1 MYKILY
7 VEDNFENYKL
17 VEFVLK
23 KDGFDVQ
30 NAVDG
35 LDAIDKVKT
44 YEPDLIIMDI
54 NLPNMMG
61 YEVTSWLK
69 STEYYKDI
77 PVVALTAAYSDD
89 YEDLS
94 KMSGCVAYYTKPV
107 DPISFGKEIR
117 KIVESEVGQ
126 AGPDDLSK
134 EISRSLEDKARKI
147 HQLNKK
153 IISYENKISRILSNL
168 SDIIIITDSEY
179 KILYYNSQAVQSKSF
194 RNKYI
199 DKAFF
204 FDIFHLT
211 SMKIEDIE
219 TLLKEKGE
227 LTNIELELSEE
238 GESKSFY
245 LANFNKMEENEI
257 LISLREV
264 SQKVKFEEMMDQ
276 IDKMAGLGLI
286 TSGIIHEI
294 NNPLTSIKTY
304 IEILKMKIQD
314 DSLKNIVDKLESGF
328 YSIEK
333 LTNSLLSFAK
343 PSQEK
348 MYPVNINNIVKEVM
362 NFSEYEIR
370 RGNVSIELDLQKD
383 LPNILGVKSQ
393 LEQVVLN
400 ILLNANHAVQSR
412 ENPQI
417 KISTYTENDLVVLSV
432 SDNGCGIEESEREK
446 IFEPFYTTKTKE
458 KATGLG
464 LCMAKQILQQH
475 NGFIDFT
482 SDKTGTTFYVKL
494 NKYSK

>member
-23 KDGFDVQ
+23 KEGFDVQ

-69 STEYYKDI
+69 STEYYKNI

-107 DPISFGKEIR
+107 NPISFGKEIR
-117 KIVESEVGQ
+117 QIIESE
-126 AGPDDLSK
+126 AGPSESNILSK

-147 HQLNKK
+147 QQLNKK
-153 IISYENKISRILSNL
+153 IVGYENKISNILSNL

-179 KILYYNSQAVQSKSF
+179 KILYYNSQAVQSESF
-194 RNKYI
+194 RNKYK
-199 DKAFF
+199 DNAFF
-204 FDIFHLT
+204 FDIFNLT
-211 SMKIEDIE
+211 SMEIEDIE
-219 TLLKEKGE
+219 TLLEEKGE
-227 LTNIELELSEE
+227 LVNIEIELTDEK
-238 GESKSFY
+238 GNKSFY
-245 LANFNKMEENEI
+245 LGNFNKMDEDEI
-257 LISLREV
+257 LVSLREV
-264 SQKVKFEEMMDQ
+264 SQKVKFEEKMDQ

-294 NNPLTSIKTY
+294 NNPLTAIKTY

-314 DSLKNIVDKLESGF
+314 ESLKSVVDKLESGF
-328 YSIEK
+328 YNIEK
-333 LTNSLLSFAK
+333 LTNSLLNFAK

-370 RGNVSIELDLQKD
+370 RGNVNIELNLQED
-383 LPNILGVKSQ
+383 LPNILGIKSQ

-400 ILLNANHAVQSR
+400 ILLNANHAVQGK
-412 ENPQI
+412 ENPLI
-417 KISTYTENDLVVLSV
+417 IINTYTDNNFVVLSV
-432 SDNGCGIEESEREK
+432 SDNGCGILESEREK

-464 LCMAKQILQQH
+464 LCMSKEIVQKH
-475 NGFIDFT
+475 NGIIDFS
-482 SDKTGTTFYVKL
+482 SDKSATTFYIKF
-494 NKYSK
+494 NKYSN